1 MFYPCCKLSLTVPV
15 VVKKS
20 KNLSLP
26 FQIGGQP
33 LKLQMGQKT
42 VSVVGLSSAG
52 LTSVAGTS
60 PVVTRVAA
68 HSTGPT
74 TSGAG
79 LVPITDSNMPQFV
92 VVSRQNHQSDVVPAS
107 QS

>member
-1 MFYPCCKLSLTVPV
+1 MFYQCCKLSLTVFA

-52 LTSVAGTS
+52 ITSVAGTS

-68 HSTGPT
+68 PSTGAA
-74 TSGAG
+74 TSAAG

-92 VVSRQNHQSDVVPAS
+92 VVSRQNQSDVVPAS